1 MKVKVRRRKPAPQ
14 EPRQAAFKS
23 TIEVLRELA
32 PEYGIPKT
40 AWFER
45 HSKERIRKEPAL
57 TEAEQAKKKSD
68 DIITEFVVDGETF
81 GVHKFKADDVHDV
94 TEPKQMT
101 FEDIINKAELFMKC
115 LTETGVSKLEKAWFD
130 RKNSEFL
137 VEDTENSSV
146 RRFKAYDVCSDEA
159 ETGGRQ

>member
-1 MKVKVRRRKPAPQ
+1 MKVKVRRRKPAP
-14 EPRQAAFKS
+14 
-23 TIEVLRELA
+23 
-32 PEYGIPKT
+32 
-40 AWFER
+40 
-45 HSKERIRKEPAL
+45 

-94 TEPKQMT
+94 TEPEQMT

-115 LTETGVSKLEKAWFD
+115 LTETGVPKLEKAWFD

-137 VEDTENSSV
+137 VEDIRNGSFHK
-146 RRFKAYDVCSDEA
+146 FKAYDVCSDRA
-159 ETGGRQ
+159 ETGGRK